1 MLCLGKIF
9 KNPSKT
15 PISFGVDTPVCTE
28 CLNKLWKLQI
38 INKIVYKEKL
48 LEDIVRKMAWDIM
61 AVDGKIMIDKR
72 RDEVL
77 APEACYTCYKNK
89 F

>member
-1 MLCLGKIF
+1 M
-9 KNPSKT
+9 
-15 PISFGVDTPVCTE
+15 
-28 CLNKLWKLQI
+28 
-38 INKIVYKEKL
+38 YKEKL